1 MLSRLKIKNI
11 ALIDELEISL
21 GAGLGVLS
29 GETGAGKSI
38 IVDSVNLALGERA
51 DRELIRSGQDRAVV
65 EAWFEDV
72 PKEVLQILADQ
83 EIETDGSTVV
93 LSRELSASGKNVCRI
108 NGSLVTLAVLKQ
120 TSDLL
125 VDIHGQH
132 EHQSLLNEKNHIGML
147 DSFGEGIEQAK
158 QKTQQLYREFRAVKK
173 RLLSISGNEG
183 DRERRIDMLRF
194 QIDEIQKAAVRAG
207 EEEELKQR
215 KTLLNAAER
224 IAEALSGAYGYLYDD
239 DANALAML
247 KDAGLK
253 LQGIEDVDNKF
264 AELST
269 KADEA
274 YYIVEE
280 IASSISAEISEN
292 YFDAGE
298 LEDIEQRLSL
308 ISSLSR
314 KYGDAAVDGGY
325 IKKAEQELEDLIGS
339 EELIAELSA
348 ELEKKKDL
356 LYGQSCALSEL
367 RRKAADEFSDKMQQ
381 QLCELGM
388 TGAVFKVNMLDI
400 LPKEEC
406 AFTANGIDSVEFYI
420 SANRGEPAKPLR
432 RVASGGEV
440 SRIMLAL
447 KNIAANEGGIPTMI
461 FDEIDTGISGR
472 MAEVVARK
480 LRNIAQRRQVIC
492 VTHLP
497 QIASMADKHFRISK
511 SSNERS
517 TTTDVEELT
526 ENGRVGEIA
535 RLAGGESSVSF
546 MHAREMIQKAQ
557 EYKSSV

>member
-21 GAGLGVLS
+21 STGLGVLS

-51 DRELIRSGQDRAVV
+51 DRELIRSGQDKAVV

-72 PKEVLQILADQ
+72 PSETLKILDEQ
-83 EIETDGSTVV
+83 EIDADDGIVV
-93 LSRELSASGKNVCRI
+93 LSRELSVAGKNVCRI
-108 NGSLVTLAVLKQ
+108 NGVLVTLAVLKQ

-147 DSFGEGIEQAK
+147 DAFGEGIEQAK
-158 QKTQQLYREFRAVKK
+158 QKTKQLYREFSAVKK

-194 QIDEIQKAAVRAG
+194 QIDEIQKAAIRKD
-207 EEEELKQR
+207 EEEELKQQ
-215 KTLLNAAER
+215 KVLLNSAER
-224 IAEALSGAYGYLYDD
+224 IAEALSGAYDYLYDED
-239 DANALAML
+239 ENVLAML
-247 KDAGLK
+247 KDAGQK
-253 LQGIEDVDNKF
+253 LQGIEDVDKKF
-264 AELST
+264 EELSA
-269 KADEA
+269 KVDEA

-280 IASSISAEISEN
+280 IASSISSEMSEN

-298 LEDIEQRLSL
+298 LEDIELRLSL
-308 ISSLSR
+308 ISSLGR
-314 KYGDAAVDGGY
+314 KYGDATVDGNY
-325 IKKAEQELEDLIGS
+325 IKNAEQELEDLIGS
-339 EELIAELSA
+339 EELIAELTL
-348 ELEKKKDL
+348 ELEKKKDM
-356 LYGQSCALSEL
+356 LYEQSCVLSNL
-367 RRKAADEFSDKMQQ
+367 RRKAADEFSGRMQQ
-381 QLCELGM
+381 QLSELGM
-388 TGAVFKVNMLDI
+388 AGAVFEVNMADI
-400 LPKEEC
+400 LSKEEC
-406 AFTANGIDSVEFYI
+406 TFTANGIDSVEFYI

-432 RVASGGEV
+432 KVASGGEV

-480 LRNIAQRRQVIC
+480 LRNIAKRRQVIC

-511 SSNERS
+511 SSDDSS
-517 TTTDVEELT
+517 TTTQVEELT

-535 RLAGGESSVSF
+535 RLAGGESSVSL
-546 MHAREMIQKAQ
+546 MHAREMLQKAQ
-557 EYKSSV
+557 DYKSTI